1 MRVLLQRVTSGSV
14 FVDHKIVGSIDYGLV
29 LFVGIGQGDTE
40 AEANRLADKIV
51 HLRIFRDEDGKFN
64 RSLLDVDGGVLVI
77 SQFTLYAD
85 ASKGRRPNFTQAAR
99 PEQASPLYNYFTKRL
114 EILGIG
120 TGETGIFGASME
132 VTLCNQGPVTIWL
145 DSDEIG

>member
-85 ASKGRRPNFTQAAR
+85 ASKGRRPNLSAKYPNPKPPIR
-99 PEQASPLYNYFTKRL
+99 PATPTVASAPAPWTAVAPK
-114 EILGIG
+114 
-120 TGETGIFGASME
+120 S
-132 VTLCNQGPVTIWL
+132 VV
-145 DSDEIG
+145 